1 MGRAVRDAR
10 IDKRDARLKLAAR
23 AEPYWRLV
31 SEGCHLGYYRGAR
44 GGKWVARFRKP
55 GAGGGYAKT
64 TIGEADDV
72 RDADGDAILSFRQAD
87 DAAREWF
94 DKQARG
100 DKRPAGKPY
109 TVSDALD
116 DYIEHF
122 TGKSLTATKSR
133 VEAIIRPALGNVVV
147 DALTAKQIGDWHK
160 ERGKSPKQLR
170 TSKAATLA
178 GKVKTRAADDE
189 DALRRR
195 RSTANRDLTVLKAAL
210 NRAFREGDV
219 RSDDAWRKV
228 KAFKAVDTAKARYL
242 TDDEARRLVNA
253 IDPVFRAMAQAA
265 MLTGARYG
273 SLCKAKVRDF
283 DPQSGTLTL
292 PDTKGG
298 RAVVVYLEAEGA
310 RLFARAA
317 KGKLPTAALLPH
329 PSGRQWAASE
339 QARYLQRACKDS
351 GVATCTFHDLRR
363 TYGARLARAG
373 VPMPVIAE
381 ALGHADERMTR
392 KHYAHL
398 GPSYISSTIR
408 QHAAGMGIVGADNVV
423 SIMKPS

>member
-10 IDKRDARLKLAAR
+10 IDKREARLKLVAR

-100 DKRPAGKPY
+100 DKRPIGQAY
-109 TVSDALD
+109 TVGDALD
-116 DYIEHF
+116 DYIENF
-122 TGKSLTATKSR
+122 SGKSLTATKSR
-133 VEAIIRPALGNVVV
+133 VEAIIRPALGTIAV
-147 DALTAKQIGDWHK
+147 DALTAKQISDWHK
-160 ERGKSPKQLR
+160 ERGKSPAKLR
-170 TSKAATLA
+170 TGKLA
-178 GKVKTRAADDE
+178 DKVNVREASDE

-210 NRAFREGDV
+210 NRAFREGDA

-228 KAFKAVDTAKARYL
+228 QAFKAVDTAKARYL
-242 TDDEARRLVNA
+242 TDEEARRLVNA
-253 IDPVFRAMAQAA
+253 IDPVFRPMAQAA

-298 RAVVVYLEAEGA
+298 RAVIVYLEAEGA
-310 RLFARAA
+310 RLIAKAAR
-317 KGKLPTAALLPH
+317 GKLPTAVLFTH

-398 GPSYISSTIR
+398 GPSYISTTIR
-408 QHAAGMGIVGADNVV
+408 HHAAGLGIVSDDNV
-423 SIMKPS
+423 KPLRIAK

>member
-10 IDKRDARLKLAAR
+10 IDKREARLKLVAR

-55 GAGGGYAKT
+55 GAVGGYAKT

-87 DAAREWF
+87 NAAREWF

-100 DKRPAGKPY
+100 DKRPTGQAY
-109 TVSDALD
+109 TVGDALD
-116 DYIEHF
+116 DYIKHF
-122 TGKSLTATKSR
+122 AGKSLTATKSR
-133 VEAIIRPALGNVVV
+133 VEAIIRPAFGTIAV
-147 DALTAKQIGDWHK
+147 DALTAKQISDWHK
-160 ERGKSPKQLR
+160 ERGKSPAKLR
-170 TSKAATLA
+170 TGKLA
-178 GKVKTRAADDE
+178 DKVNVREASDE

-210 NRAFREGDV
+210 NRAFREGDA

-228 KAFKAVDTAKARYL
+228 QAFKAVDTAKARYL

-253 IDPVFRAMAQAA
+253 TDPVFRPMAQAA

-298 RAVVVYLEAEGA
+298 RAVIVYLEAEGA
-310 RLFARAA
+310 RLIAKAAR
-317 KGKLPTAALLPH
+317 GKLPTAVLFTH

-398 GPSYISSTIR
+398 GPSYVSTTIR
-408 QHAAGMGIVGADNVV
+408 HHAAGLGIVSDDNVKQLT
-423 SIMKPS
+423 IAK